1 MKQRTTLLLL
11 ACALLIAPLSGFAA
25 PLASMATAACAAT
38 SSTAP
43 PPFFAP
49 ASSTSV
55 TKAAL
60 IGPVCG
66 SCSPSPCAG
75 AKVGSIC
82 GIGGGGQYKFCA
94 DVGNCSDTLTQCLCK
109 TGPPF

>member
-75 AKVGSIC
+75 AKVGSIVRQIPAIVRQPEQAC
-82 GIGGGGQYKFCA
+82 GQFCQ
-94 DVGNCSDTLTQCLCK
+94 VGEQPL
-109 TGPPF
+109 